1 MKLKE
6 KMNNNDMSIVDHL
19 EELRWRILKSLG
31 SILLMSVLTFNFAN
45 FLVEILIKPASQ
57 INSDLNLQVLT
68 IQGMF
73 LLKWNLAI
81 IGGIILSLPV
91 ITVQVWKF
99 LSPGLYDKEKKILVP
114 LILTAFICFIL
125 GGIFSY
131 KVILPFS
138 LDFFASMIT
147 ADIQNNFSINYY
159 FSFVLSLM
167 IGAGLIFE
175 LPVASF
181 LFSSIGLINPEFL
194 KTYRREAIAITVVLS
209 AIITPPDPISLIIMS
224 IPMLI
229 LYEISIAV
237 SWFANK
243 IFNNET

>member
-1 MKLKE
+1 
-6 KMNNNDMSIVDHL
+6 MSNSMSLVDHL

-31 SILLMSVLTFNFAN
+31 SVLIMSIITFNFSN
-45 FLVEILIKPASQ
+45 ELVEILIRQATSLK
-57 INSDLNLQVLT
+57 SDLNLQVLT

-73 LLKWNLAI
+73 LLKWNLSI

-91 ITVQVWKF
+91 ITIQVWKF
-99 LSPGLYDKEKKILVP
+99 LSPGLYDKEKKILLP
-114 LILTAFICFIL
+114 LILTAFLCFIL
-125 GGIFSY
+125 GGIFAY
-131 KVILPFS
+131 TVVLPFS

-159 FSFVLSLM
+159 FSFVLSLI
-167 IGAGLIFE
+167 IGAGIIFE
-175 LPVASF
+175 LPIVSF
-181 LFSSIGLINPEFL
+181 LFSSIGLINPTFL
-194 KTYRREAIAITVVLS
+194 RNYRREAIAITVILS

-237 SWFANK
+237 SWFAIK
-243 IFNNET
+243 LFSADK

>member
-1 MKLKE
+1 
-6 KMNNNDMSIVDHL
+6 MSNSMSLVDHL

-31 SILLMSVLTFNFAN
+31 SVLIMSIITFNFSN
-45 FLVEILIKPASQ
+45 ELVEILISPATS
-57 INSDLNLQVLT
+57 IKSDLNLQVLT

-73 LLKWNLAI
+73 LLKWNLSI

-91 ITVQVWKF
+91 ITIQVWKF
-99 LSPGLYDKEKKILVP
+99 LSPGLYDKEKKILLP
-114 LILTAFICFIL
+114 LILTAFLCFIL
-125 GGIFSY
+125 GGIFAY
-131 KVILPFS
+131 TVVLPFS

-159 FSFVLSLM
+159 FSFVLSLI
-167 IGAGLIFE
+167 IGAGIIFE
-175 LPVASF
+175 LPIVSF
-181 LFSSIGLINPEFL
+181 LFSSIGLINPNFL
-194 KTYRREAIAITVVLS
+194 RNYRREAIAITVILS

-237 SWFANK
+237 SWFAIK
-243 IFNNET
+243 LFSADK

>member
-1 MKLKE
+1 
-6 KMNNNDMSIVDHL
+6 MSLFDHL
-19 EELRWRILKSLG
+19 EELRWRILKSLA
-31 SILLMSVLTFNFAN
+31 SIIIMSILTFNFAN
-45 FLVEILIKPASQ
+45 YLVEILIKPATQ

-73 LLKWNLAI
+73 LLKWNLSI
-81 IGGIILSLPV
+81 ICGIILSLPV
-91 ITVQVWKF
+91 ITVQIWKF
-99 LSPGLYDKEKKILVP
+99 LSPGLYNKEKKILVP

-125 GGIFSY
+125 GGIFAY

-159 FSFVLSLM
+159 FSFVLTLM

-181 LFSSIGLINPEFL
+181 LFSSIGIINPEFL
-194 KTYRREAIAITVVLS
+194 RTYRREAIAVTIILS

-224 IPMLI
+224 IPILV

-243 IFNNET
+243 LFDNEI

>member
-1 MKLKE
+1 MS
-6 KMNNNDMSIVDHL
+6 NQDMSLFDHL
-19 EELRWRILKSLG
+19 EELRWRILKSLA
-31 SILLMSVLTFNFAN
+31 SIIIMSILTFNFAN
-45 FLVEILIKPASQ
+45 YLVEILIKPATQ

-73 LLKWNLAI
+73 LLKWNLSI
-81 IGGIILSLPV
+81 ICGIILSLPV
-91 ITVQVWKF
+91 ITVQIWKF
-99 LSPGLYDKEKKILVP
+99 LSPGLYNKEKKILVP

-159 FSFVLSLM
+159 FSFVLTLM

-181 LFSSIGLINPEFL
+181 LFSSIGIINPEFL
-194 KTYRREAIAITVVLS
+194 RTYRREAIAVTIILS

-224 IPMLI
+224 IPILV
-229 LYEISIAV
+229 LYEISISV

-243 IFNNET
+243 LFDNEI

>member
-1 MKLKE
+1 
-6 KMNNNDMSIVDHL
+6 MSNSMSLVEHL

-31 SILLMSVLTFNFAN
+31 SILIMSIITFNFSN
-45 FLVEILIKPASQ
+45 ELVEILISPATS
-57 INSDLNLQVLT
+57 IKSDLNLQVLT

-73 LLKWNLAI
+73 LLKWNLSI

-91 ITVQVWKF
+91 ITIQVWKF
-99 LSPGLYDKEKKILVP
+99 LSPGLYDKEKKILLP
-114 LILTAFICFIL
+114 LILTAFLCFIL
-125 GGIFSY
+125 GGIFAY
-131 KVILPFS
+131 TVVLPFS

-159 FSFVLSLM
+159 FSFVLSLI
-167 IGAGLIFE
+167 IGAGIIFE
-175 LPVASF
+175 LPIVSF
-181 LFSSIGLINPEFL
+181 LFSSIGLINPTFL
-194 KTYRREAIAITVVLS
+194 RNYRREAIAITVILS

-237 SWFANK
+237 SWFAIK
-243 IFNNET
+243 LFSADK

>member
-1 MKLKE
+1 MKLRE

-45 FLVEILIKPASQ
+45 FLVDILIKPASQ

-125 GGIFSY
+125 GGVFAY
-131 KVILPFS
+131 TVILPFS

-229 LYEISIAV
+229 LYEISIVV

-243 IFNNET
+243 LFNNET

>member
-1 MKLKE
+1 
-6 KMNNNDMSIVDHL
+6 MNNNDMSIVDHL

-45 FLVEILIKPASQ
+45 FLVDILIKPASQ

-99 LSPGLYDKEKKILVP
+99 LSPGLYDKEKKILIP
-114 LILTAFICFIL
+114 LILTVFICFIL
-125 GGIFSY
+125 GGVFAY

-229 LYEISIAV
+229 LYEISIVV

-243 IFNNET
+243 LFNNET

>member
-1 MKLKE
+1 
-6 KMNNNDMSIVDHL
+6 MSNPMSLVDHL

-31 SILLMSVLTFNFAN
+31 SILIMSMITFNFAN
-45 FLVEILIKPASQ
+45 ELVEILISPATS
-57 INSDLNLQVLT
+57 IKSDLNLQVLT

-73 LLKWNLAI
+73 LLKWNLSI
-81 IGGIILSLPV
+81 IGGIILSIPV

-99 LSPGLYDKEKKILVP
+99 LSPGLYDKEKKILLP
-114 LILTAFICFIL
+114 LILTAFLCFLL
-125 GGIFSY
+125 GGIFAY
-131 KVILPFS
+131 TIVLPFS

-159 FSFVLSLM
+159 FSFVLSLI
-167 IGAGLIFE
+167 IGAGIIFE
-175 LPVASF
+175 LPIVSF
-181 LFSSIGLINPEFL
+181 LFSSIGLINPTFL
-194 KTYRREAIAITVVLS
+194 RKYRREAIAITVILS

-237 SWFANK
+237 SWFAIK
-243 IFNNET
+243 LFSVDK

>member
-1 MKLKE
+1 
-6 KMNNNDMSIVDHL
+6 MSIVGHL

-31 SILLMSVLTFNFAN
+31 SIFLMSIITFNFAN
-45 FLVEILIKPASQ
+45 YLVDLLIEPANQ
-57 INSDLNLQVLT
+57 ISGEMNLQVLT

-81 IGGIILSLPV
+81 IGGVIFSIPV
-91 ITVQVWKF
+91 ITIQIWKF
-99 LSPGLYDKEKKILVP
+99 LSPGLYDKERKILLP
-114 LILTAFICFIL
+114 LILTAFACFML
-125 GGIFSY
+125 GGMFAY

-147 ADIQNNFSINYY
+147 GGIENNFSINYY
-159 FSFVLSLM
+159 FNFVLALI
-167 IGAGLIFE
+167 IGSGIIFE

-181 LFSSIGLINPEFL
+181 LFSSIGLINPIFL
-194 KTYRREAIAITVVLS
+194 RQYRREAIMGTVVLS

-224 IPMLI
+224 IPMII
-229 LYEISIAV
+229 LYEISIFV

-243 IFNNET
+243 LFNQDS

>member
-1 MKLKE
+1 
-6 KMNNNDMSIVDHL
+6 MSNSMSLVDHL

-31 SILLMSVLTFNFAN
+31 SVLIMSIITFNFSN
-45 FLVEILIKPASQ
+45 ELVEILISPATS
-57 INSDLNLQVLT
+57 IKSDLNLQVLT

-73 LLKWNLAI
+73 LLKWNLSI

-91 ITVQVWKF
+91 ITIQVWKF
-99 LSPGLYDKEKKILVP
+99 LSPGLYDKEKKILLP
-114 LILTAFICFIL
+114 LILTAFLCFIL
-125 GGIFSY
+125 GGIFAY
-131 KVILPFS
+131 TVVLPFS

-159 FSFVLSLM
+159 FSFVLSLI
-167 IGAGLIFE
+167 IGAGIIFE
-175 LPVASF
+175 LPIVSF
-181 LFSSIGLINPEFL
+181 LFSSIGLINPTFL
-194 KTYRREAIAITVVLS
+194 RNYRREAIAITVILS

-237 SWFANK
+237 SWFAIK
-243 IFNNET
+243 LFSKDK

>member
-1 MKLKE
+1 MS
-6 KMNNNDMSIVDHL
+6 NNNMSIVDHL

-31 SILLMSVLTFNFAN
+31 SILFMSILTFNFAN
-45 FLVEILIKPASQ
+45 SLVDILIQPASQ

-99 LSPGLYDKEKKILVP
+99 LSPGLYDKEKKILIP

-125 GGIFSY
+125 GGIFAY

-159 FSFVLSLM
+159 FSY
-167 IGAGLIFE
+167 
-175 LPVASF
+175 
-181 LFSSIGLINPEFL
+181 
-194 KTYRREAIAITVVLS
+194 T
-209 AIITPPDPISLIIMS
+209 
-224 IPMLI
+224 
-229 LYEISIAV
+229 ISI
-237 SWFANK
+237 NK
-243 IFNNET
+243 EFVAWKHCHI

>member
-1 MKLKE
+1 
-6 KMNNNDMSIVDHL
+6 MSIVDHL

-31 SILLMSVLTFNFAN
+31 SIFLMSIITFNFAN
-45 FLVEILIKPASQ
+45 YLVDLLIEPANQ
-57 INSDLNLQVLT
+57 ISGEMNLQVLT

-81 IGGIILSLPV
+81 IGGIIFSIPV
-91 ITVQVWKF
+91 ITIQIWKF
-99 LSPGLYDKEKKILVP
+99 LSPGLYDKERKILLP
-114 LILTAFICFIL
+114 LILTAFACFML
-125 GGIFSY
+125 GGMFAY

-147 ADIQNNFSINYY
+147 GGIENNFSINYY
-159 FSFVLSLM
+159 FNFVLALI
-167 IGAGLIFE
+167 IGSGIIFE

-181 LFSSIGLINPEFL
+181 LFSSIGLINPIFL
-194 KTYRREAIAITVVLS
+194 RQYRREAIMGTVVLS

-224 IPMLI
+224 IPMII
-229 LYEISIAV
+229 LYEISIFV

-243 IFNNET
+243 LFNQDL

>member
-1 MKLKE
+1 MKLRE

-45 FLVEILIKPASQ
+45 FLVDILIKPASQ

-125 GGIFSY
+125 GG
-131 KVILPFS
+131 
-138 LDFFASMIT
+138 
-147 ADIQNNFSINYY
+147 
-159 FSFVLSLM
+159 VLL
-167 IGAGLIFE
+167 
-175 LPVASF
+175 
-181 LFSSIGLINPEFL
+181 
-194 KTYRREAIAITVVLS
+194 TR
-209 AIITPPDPISLIIMS
+209 
-224 IPMLI
+224 
-229 LYEISIAV
+229 
-237 SWFANK
+237 
-243 IFNNET
+243 

>member
-1 MKLKE
+1 MSNK
-6 KMNNNDMSIVDHL
+6 DMSLFDHL
-19 EELRWRILKSLG
+19 EELRWRILKSLA
-31 SILLMSVLTFNFAN
+31 SIIIMSILTFNFAN
-45 FLVEILIKPASQ
+45 YLVEILIKPATQ

-73 LLKWNLAI
+73 LLKWNLSI
-81 IGGIILSLPV
+81 ICGIILSLPV

-99 LSPGLYDKEKKILVP
+99 LSPGLYNKEKKILVP

-125 GGIFSY
+125 GGVFSY

-159 FSFVLSLM
+159 FSFVLTLM

-181 LFSSIGLINPEFL
+181 LFSSIGIINPEFL
-194 KTYRREAIAITVVLS
+194 RTYRREAIAVTIILS

-224 IPMLI
+224 IPILV

-243 IFNNET
+243 LFDNEI

>member
-1 MKLKE
+1 MK
-6 KMNNNDMSIVDHL
+6 NNDMSIFDHL
-19 EELRWRILKSLG
+19 EELRWRILKSLA
-31 SILLMSVLTFNFAN
+31 SIILMSVITFYFAN
-45 FLVEILIKPASQ
+45 TLVDILIEPVSQ
-57 INSDLNLQVLT
+57 IDSDLNLQVLK

-73 LLKWNLAI
+73 LLKWNLSI
-81 IGGIILSLPV
+81 IVGIILSLPV

-99 LSPGLYDKEKKILVP
+99 LSPGLYDKEKKILIP

-125 GGIFSY
+125 GGIFSF

-138 LDFFASMIT
+138 LDFFASMTTSYIE
-147 ADIQNNFSINYY
+147 NNFSINYY
-159 FSFVLSLM
+159 FSFVLGLM

-209 AIITPPDPISLIIMS
+209 AILTPPDPISLIVMS

-243 IFNNET
+243 LFNNET

>member
-1 MKLKE
+1 
-6 KMNNNDMSIVDHL
+6 MSIVGHL

-31 SILLMSVLTFNFAN
+31 SIFLMSIITFNFAN
-45 FLVEILIKPASQ
+45 YLVDLLIEPANQ
-57 INSDLNLQVLT
+57 ISGEMNLQVLT

-81 IGGIILSLPV
+81 IGGIIFSIPV
-91 ITVQVWKF
+91 ITIQIWKF
-99 LSPGLYDKEKKILVP
+99 LSPGLFDKERKILLP
-114 LILTAFICFIL
+114 LILTAFACFML
-125 GGIFSY
+125 GGMFAY

-147 ADIQNNFSINYY
+147 GGIENNFSINYY
-159 FSFVLSLM
+159 FNFVLALI
-167 IGAGLIFE
+167 IGSGIIFE

-181 LFSSIGLINPEFL
+181 LFSSIGLINPIFL
-194 KTYRREAIAITVVLS
+194 RQYRREAIMGTVVLS

-224 IPMLI
+224 IPMII
-229 LYEISIAV
+229 LYEISIFV

-243 IFNNET
+243 LFNQDS